1 MRNILILLLILLLA
15 SKCRYKNNDNLSLQL
30 VKTRLQKTWVLKE
43 TIVDGI
49 DLTSVLLNEELS
61 FTGVKKNEILIR
73 GPYSTVYSKY
83 GFKNNKTTIF
93 RIGQNAGELKITK
106 LTNKELWM
114 EGNSI
119 IGGLGGGS
127 TANIIKVK
135 YNAK

>member
-1 MRNILILLLILLLA
+1 MKKLFYFSFIFLFFF
-15 SKCRYKNNDNLSLQL
+15 SCRYKNNDNLSLQL

-73 GPYSTVYSKY
+73 GPYATIYLKY

-93 RIGQNAGELKITK
+93 RIGQNVGELKITK

-127 TANIIKVK
+127 TTNIIKVK